1 MAELKVVELKKVFED
16 KKRGDIVALE
26 GLNFSV
32 EEGEFFCILGPSGCG
47 KSTLLQLIV
56 GLESPTAGEILID
69 GAPVAGPRR
78 DCGIVFQ
85 EYALFPWKTV
95 RENIEFGPKMR
106 RVAKEER
113 REIAQ
118 RYIELTGL
126 QGFEAHYPHEIS
138 GGMKQRVA
146 IARALANEP
155 EVFLM
160 DEPFAAV
167 DAQLREILQQEILRI
182 WAQTKKTIVFVTHQ
196 IEESIFLADRVLV
209 MTARPGKVKEIIEVD
224 LPRPRQQDIRVGPHF
239 QQIARDIRQ
248 KVWEEVALKGS
259 PELSPNAVGTIPK
272 PTKRLK
278 EDGTWRS

>member
-1 MAELKVVELKKVFED
+1 VNKLRVSDITKVFED
-16 KKRGDIVALE
+16 GKRGDVAALD
-26 GLNFSV
+26 GLSFGV
-32 EEGEFFCILGPSGCG
+32 EEREFFCVVGPSGCG
-47 KSTLLQLIV
+47 KSTLIQLII
-56 GLESPTAGEILID
+56 GLERPTAGHILID
-69 GAPVAGPRR
+69 GTPVNSPRL

-106 RVAKEER
+106 RVANKER
-113 REIAQ
+113 QAIAQ

-126 QGFEAHYPHEIS
+126 QGFEAYYPHEIS

-160 DEPFAAV
+160 DEHFASV

-196 IEESIFLADRVLV
+196 IEEAIFLADRVLV

-224 LPRPRQQDIRVGPHF
+224 LPRPRQQNIRVGLQF
-239 QQIARDIRQ
+239 QQISRHIREQ
-248 KVWEEVALKGS
+248 VWEEVSLRGS
-259 PELSPNAVGTIPK
+259 PDSSPSTVGTIH
-272 PTKRLK
+272 
-278 EDGTWRS
+278 